1 MNRDGEILFR
11 RIVVVD
17 VPLGLVHDPSI

>member
-17 VPLGLVHDPSI
+17 VPLGLVHHASI